1 MRQHRLAG
9 QPAFDVG
16 GQRLRGCI
24 ASRRVLVHGAGD
36 HLFEVGTD
44 LHRARLFAAARQHRA
59 DRRRRAVANGA
70 FRLGR
75 AQPIEH
81 VRTLAGQQLVQQ
93 HAQRIHVGSG
103 GQRLP
108 AHVLGAGVGRRHR
121 GEFGR
126 LWRRVGVLQGA
137 CDAEVEQL
145 GFAVAGDQDVVRL
158 QVAMHDQVPVRLLHA
173 GADLQEQSQARAQVE
188 PVAFAVVDQRAAVDE
203 LHRQP
208 RDAGLGAAAVE
219 DAGDVGML
227 QARQQ
232 DPFLVEAGQH
242 QLAEFG

>member
-1 MRQHRLAG
+1 
-9 QPAFDVG
+9 
-16 GQRLRGCI
+16 
-24 ASRRVLVHGAGD
+24 
-36 HLFEVGTD
+36 
-44 LHRARLFAAARQHRA
+44 
-59 DRRRRAVANGA
+59 
-70 FRLGR
+70 
-75 AQPIEH
+75 
-81 VRTLAGQQLVQQ
+81 
-93 HAQRIHVGSG
+93 
-103 GQRLP
+103 
-108 AHVLGAGVGRRHR
+108 
-121 GEFGR
+121 
-126 LWRRVGVLQGA
+126 
-137 CDAEVEQL
+137 
-145 GFAVAGDQDVVRL
+145 
-158 QVAMHDQVPVRLLHA
+158 MHDQVPVRLLHA